1 MDAVPRGI
9 RLVTR
14 GFAALFVVAYLRHA
28 SLAAT
33 CTDGCS
39 IMTLVHFGRCAR
51 RSQFRPLVSVD
62 FEFVAVA
69 KVCRRASGISKLSPT
84 CLGSL
89 LCKRWTPPLD
99 SQKRP
104 RITLGAI
111 ISKVMTSVTRIP
123 DLGLLVLAR
132 LGPSGTRWVVLS
144 APTTQNRVN
153 TGNAHGGTGQRVH
166 MSQHATT
173 AVARPASAAGHAGGI
188 ASGRSSVSTP
198 TWVKVF
204 C

>member
-123 DLGLLVLAR
+123 DLGLLR
-132 LGPSGTRWVVLS
+132 FGTRFDRPILVGQQT
-144 APTTQNRVN
+144 AT
-153 TGNAHGGTGQRVH
+153 AHGVIEWRDGGGW
-166 MSQHATT
+166 S
-173 AVARPASAAGHAGGI
+173 AS
-188 ASGRSSVSTP
+188 
-198 TWVKVF
+198 
-204 C
+204 